1 MVDHVSTA
9 RRSEIM
15 ASIHSVDTV
24 PELTLR
30 RMLHRLGYRYRIH
43 LKNLPGRPDLVFPG
57 RKKVIFVHG
66 CFWHRHKGC
75 AYTSIPKTRTEFWL
89 EKFAANVERDR
100 RNLRLLKEMGWGVKI
115 VWECELKHPEKMLNK
130 VVRFLNSNI
139 EPVKQGSGN

>member
-43 LKNLPGRPDLVFPG
+43 VKNLPGSPDLVFPG
-57 RKKVIFVHG
+57 RKKIIFVHG

-75 AYTSIPKTRTEFWL
+75 SYTSIPKTRTEFWVN
-89 EKFAANVERDR
+89 KFEANVKRDR
-100 RNLRLLKEMGWGVKI
+100 RNQKQLKEMGWRVKI
-115 VWECELKHPEKMLNK
+115 VWECELKHPEKLVKKM
-130 VVRFLNSNI
+130 VRFLDSKI
-139 EPVKQGSGN
+139 ELRTQG